1 MYFLQFKLLKPL
13 TEINNISITQFNSIS
28 FTENQSCLGRWIF
41 INCYLWNSKILT
53 SINKNNYI
61 IMNVL
66 LSKFTTKHNT
76 APFSQIKIED
86 YFPAFQE
93 GIALAKT
100 EIDAIVNNPEAPTF
114 ENTVVAMDFAG
125 DILDRLSSV
134 FFNLN
139 SAETSDEMQKI
150 AQEVSPLLS
159 EFGNDITLN
168 AALFAKIKTVYEQKE
183 NLNLTPEQTTL
194 LDKKYKSFSR
204 NGANLPED
212 KKDQLREIDKELSK
226 LSLQFGE
233 NVLAETNAFEL
244 HLTDEKDLA
253 GLPEG
258 TIEAARLLA
267 KEKEKE
273 GWIFTLDHPSYV
285 PFLTYA
291 DNRELRKKMA
301 IAFGARSFQN
311 NEFDNQE
318 NVLKIAKLRFER
330 ANLLG
335 YKTHAHFVLEERMAQ
350 SPEKVFTFLNDL
362 LAKAKPAAQKEF
374 AELAAFAKELDGIE
388 QLEKWDGAYY
398 SEKLKQQLFN
408 LDDEKLK
415 PYFQLEKVL
424 DGAFTVAKKL
434 YGLTFTEVFDIDK
447 YHEEVT
453 TYEVTDAENN
463 LVSIFYADFFP
474 RKGKRN
480 GAWMTSFKSQS
491 KKDGVNERPHISNV
505 CNFTKP
511 TETKPSLLTFNEVTT
526 LFHEFGHGLHGM
538 LANTTY
544 PSLSGTSVF
553 WDFVELPSQIME
565 NWCYEP
571 EALALFANHYETGEI
586 IPIEY
591 VQKIKESASFQEG
604 MATLRQLSFGL
615 LDMAWHGQDPTSI
628 TDLKTFETEQFA
640 NTQLYPDVKEN
651 AMSTAFSHIFQGG
664 YSSGYYSYKWAEVLD
679 ADAFEYFQE
688 SGIFNVEVA
697 TKFKENVLSKGGTEH
712 PMILYKR
719 FRGQEPKP
727 EALLKRAGLL

>member
-1 MYFLQFKLLKPL
+1 MSVL
-13 TEINNISITQFNSIS
+13 THHFN
-28 FTENQSCLGRWIF
+28 
-41 INCYLWNSKILT
+41 
-53 SINKNNYI
+53 
-61 IMNVL
+61 
-66 LSKFTTKHNT
+66 TKYNT
-76 APFSQIKIED
+76 APFSKIKNED
-86 YFPAFQE
+86 YLPAFQK
-93 GIALAKT
+93 GIELAKS
-100 EIDAIVNNPEAPTF
+100 EIDAIVRNPIKPTF
-114 ENTVVAMDFAG
+114 ENTIEALAFSG
-125 DILDRLSSV
+125 DVLDRISSI

-159 EFGNDITLN
+159 EFGNDIRLN
-168 AALFAKIKTVYEQKE
+168 SDLFARVKAVYEQRE
-183 NLNLTPEQTTL
+183 HLNLNPEQTTL

-212 KKDQLREIDKELSK
+212 KKTQLREIDKELSK

-233 NVLAETNAFEL
+233 NVLAETHAFEL
-244 HLTDEKDLA
+244 HITDENDLA

-258 TIEAARLLA
+258 TREAARSLA
-267 KEKEKE
+267 KSQDAA
-273 GWIFTLDHPSYV
+273 GWIFTLDHPSYI
-285 PFLTYA
+285 PFVTYA

-301 IAFGARSFQN
+301 IAFGARAFQN

-318 NVLKIAKLRFER
+318 IVLKIAKLRFDR
-330 ANLLG
+330 AQVLG
-335 YKTHAHFVLEERMAQ
+335 YKTHSHFVLEERMAET
-350 SPEKVFTFLNDL
+350 PEKVISFSNDL
-362 LAKAKPAAQKEF
+362 LAKAKPAAEKEF
-374 AELAAFAKELDGIE
+374 AQLTAFAKELHGIE

-398 SEKLKQQLFN
+398 SEKLKQQLFS
-408 LDDEKLK
+408 LDDEILK

-424 DGAFTVAKKL
+424 DGAFTVAQKL
-434 YGLTFTEVFDIDK
+434 YGITFEEIFEVDK
-447 YHEEVT
+447 YHEDVK
-453 TYEVTDAENN
+453 TYEVKDEDDQ
-463 LVSIFYADFFP
+463 LVAVFYADFFP

-480 GAWMTSFKSQS
+480 GAWMTSFKSQYI
-491 KKDGVNERPHISNV
+491 KKGINERPHISNV

-526 LFHEFGHGLHGM
+526 LFHEFGHALHGM

-544 PSLSGTSVF
+544 PSLSGTSVY

-571 EALALFANHYETGEI
+571 EALALFAYHYETGEM
-586 IPIEY
+586 IPMEL
-591 VQKIKESASFQEG
+591 VHKIKESASFQEG
-604 MATLRQLSFGL
+604 MATMRQLSFGL
-615 LDMAWHGQDPTSI
+615 LDMGWHGQDPSNI
-628 TDLKTFETEQFA
+628 TDIKTFETEQFA
-640 NTQLYPDVKEN
+640 ATQLYPDVKEN

-688 SGIFNVEVA
+688 KGIFNKEVA